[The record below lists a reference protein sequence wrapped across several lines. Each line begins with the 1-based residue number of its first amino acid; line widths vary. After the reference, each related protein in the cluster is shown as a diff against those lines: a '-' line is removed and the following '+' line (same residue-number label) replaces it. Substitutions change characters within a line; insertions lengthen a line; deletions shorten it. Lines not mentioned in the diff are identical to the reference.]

1 MSMNAALKQSNPYI
15 LTAKKA
21 ICRDCGLA
29 GHFNKSDPSC
39 ERYVVPAGIDV
50 VIIK

>member
-1 MSMNAALKQSNPYI
+1 MNAALKQSNPYI